1 MFLTKTIGVNH
12 LNCNW
17 GRSYTNKHR
26 ALFPRQLKQCESCGM
41 LDAATSS
48 LLCVKRRY
56 RDCGSLRA
64 NGVLCGKLHSV
75 KPIKKKHVLKGNQTS
90 SLCSTNNWT
99 FALPSIIFFSLFNL
113 SGSLSLLLVVFPSSK
128 MNSTPN
134 LINPQ
139 RFHVLIPKVK
149 GVIVLTNEVNVSP
162 GGNTGTAVRLIET
175 KEKRIRVRKP
185 ECSLGETYSR
195 SSEEGDTCYAN
206 RVRGA
211 GWCF

>member
-1 MFLTKTIGVNH
+1 
-12 LNCNW
+12 
-17 GRSYTNKHR
+17 
-26 ALFPRQLKQCESCGM
+26 
-41 LDAATSS
+41 
-48 LLCVKRRY
+48 
-56 RDCGSLRA
+56 
-64 NGVLCGKLHSV
+64 
-75 KPIKKKHVLKGNQTS
+75 
-90 SLCSTNNWT
+90 
-99 FALPSIIFFSLFNL
+99 
-113 SGSLSLLLVVFPSSK
+113 

-162 GGNTGTAVRLIET
+162 GGNTETAVRLIET
-175 KEKRIRVRKP
+175 RGKRIRVRKP

-195 SSEEGDTCYAN
+195 SSEEGDTRYAN